1 MEPSIFKFKERRK
14 NGRNGKRRRLLRPQ
28 GRGRA
33 HYSMTQELL
42 SIGDDYWIE
51 DENGDKASMWMAR
64 HSPAQHSG
72 LKRCAEEKPL

>member
-1 MEPSIFKFKERRK
+1 
-14 NGRNGKRRRLLRPQ
+14 
-28 GRGRA
+28 
-33 HYSMTQELL
+33 MTQELL

-64 HSPAQHSG
+64 YSPAQHSG